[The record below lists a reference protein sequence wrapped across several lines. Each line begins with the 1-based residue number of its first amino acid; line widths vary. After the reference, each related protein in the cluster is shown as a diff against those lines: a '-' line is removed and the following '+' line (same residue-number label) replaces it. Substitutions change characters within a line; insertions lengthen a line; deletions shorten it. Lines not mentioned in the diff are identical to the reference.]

1 MAAAPPAAAKTCSA
15 ERPPHGAPPVG
26 SAFGGSGARGRC
38 SEQKNCTSRSGAPP
52 REHRPVHRSPCRR
65 RRAPAQAPSMRR
77 YRLDNRAPRRRHRPQ
92 VRALPAPHS
101 AGAQRVRTA
110 AEVVSLARRPP
121 GPRLGRHLSRAMQR
135 DSPAQDGTSSAVA
148 AVQGPTVAARPNARV
163 TREPVADE
171 ASIWSNRNFLLLW
184 LAQAISQTAQNAIWY
199 GIVVLVQRQ
208 SHSSTQLSLAV
219 LTLII
224 PSVIFGVLAGVYVDR
239 WDKRSVLI
247 ATNVIR
253 GGIAF
258 SYATFGLSIG
268 LPLGALFL
276 INFVFSTVGQF
287 FAPAETSMIPTLV
300 AREKLLQAN
309 SLFHLTFTASQ
320 LVGLVVLGPLLA
332 KVGGVDGLFIS
343 MAAAI
348 VLCGALVWPLPS
360 TRGEHDPAQ
369 PTSEEEAIRGVWH
382 DVRDIWHFVFRDRVV
397 ALAMVQWTIGA
408 ILGLVVATLVPGFGE
423 RLLHVRAEDAV
434 FVMAPAGIG
443 MVAGTALL
451 NRYHERVE
459 KHFLSNLGL
468 FIVAACLGLTG
479 GVAFLADVVTSGN
492 PPLMTLPTLGEV
504 SVIVPAVMALAL
516 VAGFGF
522 VAIMVPAQTFLQERA
537 PVELRGRVFAVQL
550 MLSNF
555 ASIVPLLLLGG
566 LADVIGVDKTLL
578 LIGILIAVAGAI
590 SVWIAPGQAPW
601 RARPSSLHA

>member
-1 MAAAPPAAAKTCSA
+1 MQ
-15 ERPPHGAPPVG
+15 R
-26 SAFGGSGARGRC
+26 
-38 SEQKNCTSRSGAPP
+38 
-52 REHRPVHRSPCRR
+52 RSPAPDGRR
-65 RRAPAQAPSMRR
+65 R
-77 YRLDNRAPRRRHRPQ
+77 
-92 VRALPAPHS
+92 S
-101 AGAQRVRTA
+101 AGA
-110 AEVVSLARRPP
+110 
-121 GPRLGRHLSRAMQR
+121 
-135 DSPAQDGTSSAVA
+135 
-148 AVQGPTVAARPNARV
+148 AVQEPNAAPRSTPPV
-163 TREPVADE
+163 DRQPVADE
-171 ASIWSNRNFLLLW
+171 ASIWSNHNFLLLW

-199 GIVVLVQRQ
+199 GIVVLVERL

-239 WDKRSVLI
+239 WDKRTVLI

-258 SYATFGLSIG
+258 SYAAFGVTDLR
-268 LPLGALFL
+268 LPLVALFL
-276 INFVFSTVGQF
+276 INFLFSTVGQF
-287 FAPAETSMIPTLV
+287 FAPAETSMIPTVV
-300 AREKLLQAN
+300 ARPRLLQAN

-320 LVGLVVLGPLLA
+320 LIGLVVLGPLLA

-360 TRGEHDPAQ
+360 TRGEHDPTQ

-382 DVRDIWHFVFRDRVV
+382 DVRDIWQFVFRDRVV

-451 NRYHERVE
+451 NRYHDRVE

-479 GVAFLADVVTSGN
+479 GVAFVADVITSGN
-492 PPLMTLPTLGEV
+492 PPLITLPTLGEV
-504 SVIVPAVMALAL
+504 SVLVPPVMALAL

-522 VAIMVPAQTFLQERA
+522 VAIMVPSQTFLQERA

-578 LIGILIAVAGAI
+578 LIGVLIAAAGVI
-590 SVWIAPGQAPW
+590 SVRIAPGIPPW
-601 RARPSSLHA
+601 SPRESLE

>member
-1 MAAAPPAAAKTCSA
+1 MADVTAP
-15 ERPPHGAPPVG
+15 
-26 SAFGGSGARGRC
+26 
-38 SEQKNCTSRSGAPP
+38 
-52 REHRPVHRSPCRR
+52 
-65 RRAPAQAPSMRR
+65 
-77 YRLDNRAPRRRHRPQ
+77 
-92 VRALPAPHS
+92 
-101 AGAQRVRTA
+101 
-110 AEVVSLARRPP
+110 
-121 GPRLGRHLSRAMQR
+121 
-135 DSPAQDGTSSAVA
+135 
-148 AVQGPTVAARPNARV
+148 
-163 TREPVADE
+163 TRERTQTQARSERQRGVFGDPSV
-171 ASIWSNRNFLLLW
+171 WRNREFLLLW

-199 GIVVLVQRQ
+199 GIVVLVQRL

-258 SYATFGLSIG
+258 SYATFGLSLG
-268 LPLGALFL
+268 LPLGALFF

-348 VLCGALVWPLPS
+348 VICGALVWPLPS
-360 TRGEHDPAQ
+360 TRGVHDPTQ
-369 PTSEEEAIRGVWH
+369 PTSEEQAIRNVWQ

-408 ILGLVVATLVPGFGE
+408 ILGLVVATLVPGFAE

-451 NRYHERVE
+451 NRWGDRLE
-459 KHFLSNLGL
+459 KHFLSNAGL
-468 FIVAACLGLTG
+468 FTVAACLAATGGLAFVTALLTG
-479 GVAFLADVVTSGN
+479 GN
-492 PPLMTLPTLGEV
+492 PPMMTMPTLGEV
-504 SVIVPAVMALAL
+504 SVLVPPIMALAL
-516 VAGFGF
+516 IAGFGF
-522 VAIMVPAQTFLQERA
+522 VSIMVPAQTFLQERA

-566 LADVIGVDKTLL
+566 LADLIGVDKTLL
-578 LIGILIAVAGAI
+578 LIGVLIAAAGAI
-590 SVWIAPGQAPW
+590 SVRIAPGVAPW
-601 RARPSSLHA
+601 RKSSARTAR